1 MLSNLHIQNYALI
14 QHLSVKFDTG
24 LTIIT
29 GETGAGKSILLGS
42 LGLIMG
48 KRADLSAVANSNDK
62 CVVEAAFE
70 IDKYQLKEFF
80 ENHDL
85 DYNATTFIRRE
96 ILPSGKSRA
105 FVNDTPVTL
114 ETLQLLSQKLID
126 IHSQHQTLELTN
138 DEFQF
143 SIVDALAANNQ
154 IIDSYKTKLKTY
166 KAKSLALE
174 QLKLEQA
181 EALKTLDY
189 NQFLLSELQEVNL
202 ENTDLEIFQQE
213 FETLNNVEF
222 IAEQLSESHNLLAQE
237 NFGLLDK
244 LTEIKQLL
252 TKISVFNKRYE
263 ELKNRIESV
272 LIELKDIHVEIES
285 ETESLETDPSAL
297 EALSQK
303 LQLFNNLFKKHAV
316 DNISSLIEIK
326 QDLENAVNKSFGN
339 ESQIKQLEQ
348 SIQKLKTELLET
360 GNKIHNNRVKAVPVL
375 IEQLKT
381 ILTNLGIPN
390 ADFKIDFTTTEEF
403 KSNGI
408 DNINFLFSAN
418 KGMPFQ
424 SLKKSASGGELSR
437 IMMAIK
443 TILSNYIQ
451 MPTLM
456 FDEID
461 TGVSGE
467 IANKMADT
475 MLQLSKN
482 MQVFA
487 ITHLPQIAA
496 KGQSHFKVYKQ
507 DSGSKTETNLK
518 LLSDNDRINEIA
530 QMLSGSSLPSS
541 AIAHAKQLLN

>member
-1 MLSNLHIQNYALI
+1 MLSNLHIKNYALI
-14 QHLSVKFDTG
+14 QQLNVKFYPG

-29 GETGAGKSILLGS
+29 GETGAGKSILLGG

-48 KRADLSAVANSNDK
+48 KRADLSVVANSNDK

-70 IDKYQLKEFF
+70 IDRYQLKDFF
-80 ENHDL
+80 ESQDL
-85 DYNATTFIRRE
+85 DYNSTTIIRRE

-114 ETLQLLSQKLID
+114 EILQLLAQKLID

-143 SIVDALAANNQ
+143 NIVDALADNGKDLQLYKNTLRT
-154 IIDSYKTKLKTY
+154 YKTK
-166 KAKSLALE
+166 SLTLD
-174 QLKLEQA
+174 QLKEEQS

-189 NQFLLSELQEVNL
+189 NQFLLSELQNINL
-202 ENTDLEIFQQE
+202 ENTDLETLEQE

-222 IAEQLSESHNLLAQE
+222 IAEQLSLSHNYIAEE
-237 NFGLLDK
+237 NFGLIGK
-244 LTEIKQLL
+244 LTEVKQMLS
-252 TKISVFNKRYE
+252 KISGFNKRYE
-263 ELKNRIESV
+263 DLKNRIESI
-272 LIELKDIHVEIES
+272 LIELKDIHLEIES
-285 ETESLETDPSAL
+285 ETESLETDPSTLDAIN
-297 EALSQK
+297 EK

-316 DNISSLIEIK
+316 DDISGLINIK
-326 QDLENAVNKSFGN
+326 KDLENAVDKSFGN
-339 ESQIKQLEQ
+339 DNQIKQLEQ
-348 SIQKLKTELLET
+348 SIEKLNRDLLEI
-360 GNKIHNNRVKAVPVL
+360 GNRLHQNRVKAIPVF
-375 IEQLKT
+375 IEKIT
-381 ILTNLGIPN
+381 SILTDLGMPN
-390 ADFKIDFTTTEEF
+390 SDFKINFEKTKDF
-403 KSNGI
+403 KSNGL
-408 DNINFLFSAN
+408 DNISFLFSAN
-418 KGMPFQ
+418 KGMQFQ

-475 MLQLSKN
+475 MIKLSKN

-496 KGQSHFKVYKQ
+496 KGQAHFKVYKH
-507 DSGSKTETNLK
+507 DTGSKTETNLK
-518 LLSDNDRINEIA
+518 LLSENERINEIA

>member
-1 MLSNLHIQNYALI
+1 MLSNLFIKNYALI
-14 QHLSVKFDTG
+14 QQLSVKFDSG

-48 KRADLSAVANSNDK
+48 KRADLSVVANSNDK

-70 IDKYQLKEFF
+70 IDRYQLKEFF
-80 ENHDL
+80 ETQDL
-85 DYNATTFIRRE
+85 DYNSTTLIRRE

-105 FVNDTPVTL
+105 FVNDTPITL
-114 ETLQLLSQKLID
+114 EILQLLAQKLID

-143 SIVDALAANNQ
+143 NIVDALAANGK
-154 IIDSYKTKLKTY
+154 DLELYKNTLKTY
-166 KAKSLALE
+166 KAESFALE

-181 EALKTLDY
+181 EAFKTLDY
-189 NQFLLSELQEVNL
+189 NQFLLSELQDINLENVNL
-202 ENTDLEIFQQE
+202 ETLEQE

-222 IAEQLSESHNLLAQE
+222 IAEQLSLSQNFIAEE
-237 NFGLLDK
+237 NFGLLGK
-244 LTEIKQLL
+244 LTEVKQLL
-252 TKISVFNKRYE
+252 SKISGFNKRYE
-263 ELKNRIESV
+263 VLKNRIESV
-272 LIELKDIHVEIES
+272 LIELKDIHLEVES
-285 ETESLETDPSAL
+285 ESESLETDPAAL
-297 EALSQK
+297 ESLDQK

-316 DNISSLIEIK
+316 GNISALIEIK
-326 QDLENAVNKSFGN
+326 QDLESAVNKSFGN
-339 ESQIKQLEQ
+339 DNQIKQLEQ
-348 SIQKLKTELLET
+348 SIQKLKSELLEI
-360 GNKIHNNRVKAVPVL
+360 GNRLHSNRVKAIPVL
-375 IEQLKT
+375 IGKLKT
-381 ILTNLGIPN
+381 ILTDLGMPN
-390 ADFKIDFTTTEEF
+390 SDFKIDFEKSKDF
-403 KSNGI
+403 KSNGLDDI
-408 DNINFLFSAN
+408 SFLFSAN
-418 KGMPFQ
+418 KGMQFQ

-475 MLQLSKN
+475 MIQLSKN

-518 LLSDNDRINEIA
+518 LLTENERINEIA

>member
-1 MLSNLHIQNYALI
+1 MLSSLHIKNYALI
-14 QHLSVKFDTG
+14 QQLSVKFDAG
-24 LTIIT
+24 LIIIT

-48 KRADLSAVANSNDK
+48 KRADLSVVANSNDK

-70 IDKYQLKEFF
+70 IEKYQLKEFF
-80 ENHDL
+80 ETQDL
-85 DYNATTFIRRE
+85 DYNSTTLIRRE

-114 ETLQLLSQKLID
+114 EILQLLAQKLID

-143 SIVDALAANNQ
+143 NIVDALAANGK
-154 IIDSYKTKLKTY
+154 DLELYKNTLKTY
-166 KAKSLALE
+166 RTESLALE
-174 QLKLEQA
+174 QLKIEQA
-181 EALKTLDY
+181 EAFKTLDY
-189 NQFLLSELQEVNL
+189 NQFLLSELQDINL
-202 ENTDLEIFQQE
+202 ENVDLDTLEQE

-222 IAEQLSESHNLLAQE
+222 IAEQLSLSHNFIAEE
-237 NFGLLDK
+237 NFGLLGK
-244 LTEIKQLL
+244 LTEVKQLL
-252 TKISVFNKRYE
+252 SKISGFNKKYE
-263 ELKNRIESV
+263 VLKNRIESV
-272 LIELKDIHVEIES
+272 LIELKDIHLEVES
-285 ETESLETDPSAL
+285 ESEMLETDPAEL
-297 EALSQK
+297 ESLDQK

-316 DNISSLIEIK
+316 DNISALIEIK
-326 QDLENAVNKSFGN
+326 QDLENAVSKSFGN
-339 ESQIKQLEQ
+339 ENQIKQLEQ
-348 SIQKLKTELLET
+348 SIEKLMSELLEI
-360 GNKIHNNRVKAVPVL
+360 GNRLHNNRVKAVPVL
-375 IEQLKT
+375 IEKLKT
-381 ILTNLGIPN
+381 ILTDLGMPN
-390 ADFKIDFTTTEEF
+390 SDFKIDFQKSKDF
-403 KSNGI
+403 KSNGLDDI
-408 DNINFLFSAN
+408 SFLFSAN

-507 DSGSKTETNLK
+507 DSGSKTETNLR
-518 LLSDNDRINEIA
+518 LLSDNERINEIA

>member
-14 QHLSVKFDTG
+14 QQLSVKFDAG

-48 KRADLSAVANSNDK
+48 KRADLSVVANSNDK

-70 IDKYQLKEFF
+70 IDKYQLKEYF
-80 ENHDL
+80 ETQDL
-85 DYNATTFIRRE
+85 DYNSTTFIRRE

-114 ETLQLLSQKLID
+114 ETLQLLAQKLID

-154 IIDSYKTKLKTY
+154 ILDAYKTKLKTY
-166 KAKSLALE
+166 KADSSALE

-202 ENTDLEIFQQE
+202 ENTDLETLEQE
-213 FETLNNVEF
+213 YETLNNVEF
-222 IAEQLSESHNLLAQE
+222 IAEQLSESHNLIAEE

-244 LTEIKQLL
+244 LTEVKQLL
-252 TKISVFNKRYE
+252 TKISGFNKRYE

-272 LIELKDIHVEIES
+272 LIELKDIHVEVES

-316 DNISSLIEIK
+316 DNISALIEIK

-339 ESQIKQLEQ
+339 ENQIKQLEQ

-360 GNKIHNNRVKAVPVL
+360 GYIIHNNRVKAVPVL
-375 IEQLKT
+375 IEKLKT
-381 ILTNLGIPN
+381 ILTDLGIPN
-390 ADFKIDFTTTEEF
+390 ADFKIDFSTTEEF

-518 LLSDNDRINEIA
+518 LLSDNERINEIA

>member
-1 MLSNLHIQNYALI
+1 VLSNLFIKNYALI
-14 QHLSVKFDTG
+14 QQLSVKFDSG

-48 KRADLSAVANSNDK
+48 KRADLSVVANSNDK

-70 IDKYQLKEFF
+70 IDRYQLKEFF
-80 ENHDL
+80 ETQDL
-85 DYNATTFIRRE
+85 DYNSTTLIRRE

-105 FVNDTPVTL
+105 FVNDTPITL
-114 ETLQLLSQKLID
+114 EILQLLAQKLID

-143 SIVDALAANNQ
+143 NIVDALAANGK
-154 IIDSYKTKLKTY
+154 DLELYKNTLKTY
-166 KAKSLALE
+166 KAESFALE

-181 EALKTLDY
+181 EAFKTLDY
-189 NQFLLSELQEVNL
+189 NQFLLSELQDINLENVNL
-202 ENTDLEIFQQE
+202 ETLEQE

-222 IAEQLSESHNLLAQE
+222 IAEQLSLSHNFIAEE
-237 NFGLLDK
+237 NFGLLGK
-244 LTEIKQLL
+244 LTEVKQLL
-252 TKISVFNKRYE
+252 SKISGFNKRYE
-263 ELKNRIESV
+263 VLKNRIESV
-272 LIELKDIHVEIES
+272 LIELKDIHLEVES
-285 ETESLETDPSAL
+285 ESESLETDPAAL
-297 EALSQK
+297 ESLDQK

-316 DNISSLIEIK
+316 GNISALIEIK
-326 QDLENAVNKSFGN
+326 QDLESAVNKSFGN
-339 ESQIKQLEQ
+339 DNQIKQLEQ
-348 SIQKLKTELLET
+348 SIQKLKSELLEI
-360 GNKIHNNRVKAVPVL
+360 GNRLHSNRVKAIPVL
-375 IEQLKT
+375 IGKLKT
-381 ILTNLGIPN
+381 ILTDLGMPN
-390 ADFKIDFTTTEEF
+390 SDFKIDFEKSKDF
-403 KSNGI
+403 KSNGLDDI
-408 DNINFLFSAN
+408 SFLFSAN
-418 KGMPFQ
+418 KGMQFQ

-475 MLQLSKN
+475 MIQLSKN

-518 LLSDNDRINEIA
+518 LLTENERINEIA

>member
-1 MLSNLHIQNYALI
+1 MLSNLNIKNYALI
-14 QHLSVKFDTG
+14 QQLNVKFDAG

-29 GETGAGKSILLGS
+29 GETGAGKSILLGG

-48 KRADLSAVANSNDK
+48 KRADLSVVANSNDK

-70 IDKYQLKEFF
+70 IDRYQLKDFF
-80 ENHDL
+80 EAQDL
-85 DYNATTFIRRE
+85 DYNSTTIIRRE

-114 ETLQLLSQKLID
+114 EVLQLLAQKLID

-143 SIVDALAANNQ
+143 NIVDALANNGK
-154 IIDSYKTKLKTY
+154 DLELYKNTLKTY
-166 KAKSLALE
+166 KTESIILH
-174 QLKLEQA
+174 QLKEEQA

-189 NQFLLSELQEVNL
+189 NEFLLSELQNINL
-202 ENTDLEIFQQE
+202 ENTDLETLEQE

-222 IAEQLSESHNLLAQE
+222 IAEQLSLSQNYIAEE
-237 NFGLLDK
+237 NFGLIGK
-244 LTEIKQLL
+244 LTEVKQMFS
-252 TKISVFNKRYE
+252 KISGFSKRYE
-263 ELKNRIESV
+263 DLKNRIESL
-272 LIELKDIHVEIES
+272 LIELKDIHLEIES
-285 ETESLETDPSAL
+285 ETESLETDPSTL
-297 EALSQK
+297 EAINEK

-316 DNISSLIEIK
+316 DDILGLINIK
-326 QDLENAVNKSFGN
+326 KDLENAVDKSFGN
-339 ESQIKQLEQ
+339 ENQIKQLEE
-348 SIQKLKTELLET
+348 SIKNLKSELLEI
-360 GNKIHNNRVKAVPVL
+360 GNRLHNNRVKAVPVL
-375 IEQLKT
+375 IEKLKT
-381 ILTNLGIPN
+381 ILTDLGMPN
-390 ADFKIDFTTTEEF
+390 SDFKIDFVKSKDL
-403 KSNGI
+403 KSNGLDDI
-408 DNINFLFSAN
+408 SFLFSAN
-418 KGMPFQ
+418 KGMQFQ

-475 MLQLSKN
+475 MLLLSKN

-496 KGQSHFKVYKQ
+496 KGHTHYKVYKQ
-507 DSGSKTETNLK
+507 DVGSKTETNLM
-518 LLSDNDRINEIA
+518 LLTENERINEIA

>member
-1 MLSNLHIQNYALI
+1 MLSNLFIKNYALI
-14 QHLSVKFDTG
+14 QQLSVRFDFG

-48 KRADLSAVANSNDK
+48 KRADLSVVANSNDK

-70 IDKYQLKEFF
+70 IDRYELKEFF
-80 ENHDL
+80 EAQDL
-85 DYNATTFIRRE
+85 DYNSTTLIRRE

-114 ETLQLLSQKLID
+114 EILQLLAQKLID

-138 DEFQF
+138 DDFQF
-143 SIVDALAANNQ
+143 NIVDALAANGK
-154 IIDSYKTKLKTY
+154 DLEFYKNTLKTY
-166 KAKSLALE
+166 KAESFALE

-181 EALKTLDY
+181 EAFKTLDY
-189 NQFLLSELQEVNL
+189 NQFLLSELQDINL
-202 ENTDLEIFQQE
+202 ENVDLETLEQE
-213 FETLNNVEF
+213 FETLNNLEFISEQLSLSHNF
-222 IAEQLSESHNLLAQE
+222 IAEE
-237 NFGLLDK
+237 NFGLIGK
-244 LTEIKQLL
+244 LTEVKQLL
-252 TKISVFNKRYE
+252 SKISGFNKRYE
-263 ELKNRIESV
+263 VLKNRIESV
-272 LIELKDIHVEIES
+272 LIELKDIHLEVES
-285 ETESLETDPSAL
+285 ESESLETDPAAL
-297 EALSQK
+297 ESLDQK

-316 DNISSLIEIK
+316 GNISALIEIK
-326 QDLENAVNKSFGN
+326 QDLESAVNKSFGN
-339 ESQIKQLEQ
+339 ENQIKQLEQ
-348 SIQKLKTELLET
+348 SIQKLKSELLEI
-360 GNKIHNNRVKAVPVL
+360 GNRLHSNRVKVVPVL
-375 IEQLKT
+375 IEKLKT
-381 ILTNLGIPN
+381 ILTVLGMPN
-390 ADFKIDFTTTEEF
+390 SDFKIDFEKSKDF
-403 KSNGI
+403 KSNGLDDI
-408 DNINFLFSAN
+408 SFLFSAN
-418 KGMPFQ
+418 KGMQFQ
-424 SLKKSASGGELSR
+424 HLKKSASGGELSR

-475 MLQLSKN
+475 MIQLSKN

-518 LLSDNDRINEIA
+518 LLTENERINEIA

>member
-1 MLSNLHIQNYALI
+1 MLSNLFIKNYALI
-14 QHLSVKFDTG
+14 QQLSVKFDSG

-48 KRADLSAVANSNDK
+48 KRADLSVVANSNDK

-70 IDKYQLKEFF
+70 IDRYQLKEFF
-80 ENHDL
+80 ETQDL
-85 DYNATTFIRRE
+85 DYNSTTLIRRE

-105 FVNDTPVTL
+105 FVNDTPITL
-114 ETLQLLSQKLID
+114 EILQLLAQKLID

-143 SIVDALAANNQ
+143 NIVDALAANGK
-154 IIDSYKTKLKTY
+154 DLELYKNTLKTY
-166 KAKSLALE
+166 KAESFALE

-181 EALKTLDY
+181 EAFKTLDY
-189 NQFLLSELQEVNL
+189 NQFLLSELQDINLENVNL
-202 ENTDLEIFQQE
+202 ETLEQE

-222 IAEQLSESHNLLAQE
+222 IAEQLSLSHNFIAEE
-237 NFGLLDK
+237 NFGLLGK
-244 LTEIKQLL
+244 LTEVKQLL
-252 TKISVFNKRYE
+252 SKISGFNKRYE
-263 ELKNRIESV
+263 VLKNRIESV
-272 LIELKDIHVEIES
+272 LIELKDIHLEVES
-285 ETESLETDPSAL
+285 ESESLETDPAAL
-297 EALSQK
+297 ESLDQK

-316 DNISSLIEIK
+316 GNISALIEIK
-326 QDLENAVNKSFGN
+326 QDLESAVNKSFGN
-339 ESQIKQLEQ
+339 DNQIKQLEQ
-348 SIQKLKTELLET
+348 SIQKLKSELLEI
-360 GNKIHNNRVKAVPVL
+360 GNRLHSNRVKAIPVL
-375 IEQLKT
+375 IGKLKT
-381 ILTNLGIPN
+381 ILTDLGMPN
-390 ADFKIDFTTTEEF
+390 SDFKIDFEKSKDF
-403 KSNGI
+403 KSNGLDDI
-408 DNINFLFSAN
+408 SFLFSAN
-418 KGMPFQ
+418 KGMQFQ

-475 MLQLSKN
+475 MIQLSKN

-518 LLSDNDRINEIA
+518 LLTENERINEIA

>member
-1 MLSNLHIQNYALI
+1 VLSSLHIQNYALI
-14 QHLSVKFDTG
+14 QRLSVKFDTG

-48 KRADLSAVANSNDK
+48 KRADLSVMGNSNDK

-70 IDKYQLKEFF
+70 IDRYQLKDFF
-80 ENHDL
+80 IAQDL
-85 DYNATTFIRRE
+85 DFSSTTLIRRE

-114 ETLQLLSQKLID
+114 EILQLLAQKLID

-143 SIVDALAANNQ
+143 NIVDALAHNSK
-154 IIDSYKTKLKTY
+154 DLELYKNTLKTY
-166 KAKSLALE
+166 KTESLTLD
-174 QLKLEQA
+174 QLKEEQA

-189 NQFLLSELQEVNL
+189 NQFLLSELQNINL
-202 ENTDLEIFQQE
+202 ENTDLETLEQE
-213 FETLNNVEF
+213 FETLNNVEY
-222 IAEQLSESHNLLAQE
+222 IAEQLSLSYNYIAEE
-237 NFGLLDK
+237 NFGLLGK
-244 LTEIKQLL
+244 LTEVKQMLS
-252 TKISVFNKRYE
+252 KIAGFNKRYE
-263 ELKNRIESV
+263 DLKNRIESI
-272 LIELKDIHVEIES
+272 LIELKDIHLEIES
-285 ETESLETDPSAL
+285 ETESLETDPSSL
-297 EALSQK
+297 EALNERLK
-303 LQLFNNLFKKHAV
+303 VFNNLFKKHAV
-316 DNISSLIEIK
+316 DDISGLINIK
-326 QDLENAVNKSFGN
+326 QNLESSVNKSFGN
-339 ESQIKQLEQ
+339 ENQIKQLEQ
-348 SIQKLKTELLET
+348 SIQKLKIELREI
-360 GNKIHNNRVKAVPVL
+360 GNRLHANRVKAIPVL
-375 IEQLKT
+375 IEKIKS
-381 ILTNLGIPN
+381 ILTSLGMPN
-390 ADFKIDFTTTEEF
+390 SDFKIDFTTTKEF

-408 DNINFLFSAN
+408 DNITFLFSAN
-418 KGMPFQ
+418 KGMPFK

-475 MLQLSKN
+475 MLELSKN

-496 KGQSHFKVYKQ
+496 KGQSHFKVYKE
-507 DSGSKTETNLK
+507 DLGTKTETNLK
-518 LLSDNDRINEIA
+518 LLTDNERINEIA

>member
-1 MLSNLHIQNYALI
+1 MLSNLFIKNYALI
-14 QHLSVKFDTG
+14 QQLSVRFDFG

-48 KRADLSAVANSNDK
+48 KRADLSVVANSNDK

-70 IDKYQLKEFF
+70 IDRYELKEFF
-80 ENHDL
+80 EAQDL
-85 DYNATTFIRRE
+85 DYNSTTLIRRE

-114 ETLQLLSQKLID
+114 EILQLLAQKLID

-138 DEFQF
+138 DDFQF
-143 SIVDALAANNQ
+143 NIVDALAANGK
-154 IIDSYKTKLKTY
+154 DLEFYKNTLKTY
-166 KAKSLALE
+166 KAESFALE

-181 EALKTLDY
+181 EAFKTLDY
-189 NQFLLSELQEVNL
+189 NQFLLSELQDINL
-202 ENTDLEIFQQE
+202 ENVDLETLEQE
-213 FETLNNVEF
+213 FETLNNLEFISEQLSLSHNF
-222 IAEQLSESHNLLAQE
+222 IAEE
-237 NFGLLDK
+237 NFGLIGK
-244 LTEIKQLL
+244 LTEVKQLL
-252 TKISVFNKRYE
+252 SKISGFNKRYE
-263 ELKNRIESV
+263 VLKNRIESV
-272 LIELKDIHVEIES
+272 LIELKDIHLEVES
-285 ETESLETDPSAL
+285 ESESLETDPAAL
-297 EALSQK
+297 ESLDQK
-303 LQLFNNLFKKHAV
+303 LQLFNNLLKKHAV
-316 DNISSLIEIK
+316 GNISALIEIK
-326 QDLENAVNKSFGN
+326 QDLESAVNKSFGN
-339 ESQIKQLEQ
+339 ENQIKQLEQ
-348 SIQKLKTELLET
+348 SIQKLKSELLEI
-360 GNKIHNNRVKAVPVL
+360 GNRLHSNRVKVVPVL
-375 IEQLKT
+375 IEKLKT
-381 ILTNLGIPN
+381 ILTVLGMPN
-390 ADFKIDFTTTEEF
+390 SDFKIDFEKSKDF
-403 KSNGI
+403 KSNGLDDI
-408 DNINFLFSAN
+408 SFLFSAN
-418 KGMPFQ
+418 KGMQFQ
-424 SLKKSASGGELSR
+424 HLKKSASGGELSR

-475 MLQLSKN
+475 MIQLSKN

-518 LLSDNDRINEIA
+518 LLTENERINEIA

>member
-1 MLSNLHIQNYALI
+1 MLSNLNIKNYALI
-14 QHLSVKFDTG
+14 QQLNVKFDAG

-29 GETGAGKSILLGS
+29 GETGAGKSILLGG

-48 KRADLSAVANSNDK
+48 KRADLSVVANSNDK

-70 IDKYQLKEFF
+70 IDRYQLKDFF
-80 ENHDL
+80 EAQDL
-85 DYNATTFIRRE
+85 DYNSTTIIRRE

-114 ETLQLLSQKLID
+114 EVLQLLAQKLID

-143 SIVDALAANNQ
+143 NIIDALADNGK
-154 IIDSYKTKLKTY
+154 DLELYKNTLKTY
-166 KAKSLALE
+166 KTESITLH
-174 QLKLEQA
+174 QLKVEQA

-189 NQFLLSELQEVNL
+189 NQFLLSELQNVNL
-202 ENTDLEIFQQE
+202 ENTDLETLEQE

-222 IAEQLSESHNLLAQE
+222 IAEQLSLSQNYIAEE
-237 NFGLLDK
+237 NFGLIGK
-244 LTEIKQLL
+244 LTELKQMLS
-252 TKISVFNKRYE
+252 KISGFNKRYE
-263 ELKNRIESV
+263 DLKNRIESI
-272 LIELKDIHVEIES
+272 LIELKDIHLEIES
-285 ETESLETDPSAL
+285 ETESLETDPSTL
-297 EALSQK
+297 EAINEK

-316 DNISSLIEIK
+316 DDISGLINIK
-326 QDLENAVNKSFGN
+326 KDLENAVDKSFGN
-339 ESQIKQLEQ
+339 DNQIKQLEQ
-348 SIQKLKTELLET
+348 SIEKLNRDLLEI
-360 GNKIHNNRVKAVPVL
+360 GNRLHQNRVKAIPVL
-375 IEQLKT
+375 IEKIT
-381 ILTNLGIPN
+381 SILTDLGMPN
-390 ADFKIDFTTTEEF
+390 SDFKIDFEKTKEF
-403 KSNGI
+403 KSNGL
-408 DNINFLFSAN
+408 DNISFLFSAN
-418 KGMPFQ
+418 KGMQFQ

-475 MLQLSKN
+475 MIKLSKN

-496 KGQSHFKVYKQ
+496 KGQAHFKVYKH
-507 DSGSKTETNLK
+507 DTGSKTETNLK
-518 LLSDNDRINEIA
+518 LLSENERINEIA

>member
-14 QHLSVKFDTG
+14 QQLSVKFDAG

-48 KRADLSAVANSNDK
+48 KRADLSVVANSNDK

-80 ENHDL
+80 ETQDL
-85 DYNATTFIRRE
+85 DYNSTTFIRRE

-114 ETLQLLSQKLID
+114 ETLQLLAQKLID

-154 IIDSYKTKLKTY
+154 ILDAYKTKLKTY
-166 KAKSLALE
+166 KADSSALE

-202 ENTDLEIFQQE
+202 ENTDLETLEQE
-213 FETLNNVEF
+213 YETLNNVEF
-222 IAEQLSESHNLLAQE
+222 IAEQLSESHNLIAEE

-244 LTEIKQLL
+244 LTEVKQLL
-252 TKISVFNKRYE
+252 TKISGFNKRYE

-272 LIELKDIHVEIES
+272 LIELKDIHVEVES

-316 DNISSLIEIK
+316 DNISALIEIK

-339 ESQIKQLEQ
+339 ENKIKQLEQ

-375 IEQLKT
+375 IEKLKT
-381 ILTNLGIPN
+381 ILTDLGIPN
-390 ADFKIDFTTTEEF
+390 ADFKIDFSTTEEF

-518 LLSDNDRINEIA
+518 LLSDNERINEIA

>member
-1 MLSNLHIQNYALI
+1 MLSSLHIKNYALI
-14 QHLSVKFDTG
+14 QQLSVKFDAG

-48 KRADLSAVANSNDK
+48 KRADLSVVANSNDK

-70 IDKYQLKEFF
+70 IDKYCLQEFF
-80 ENHDL
+80 EAQDL
-85 DYNATTFIRRE
+85 DYNSTTFIRRE

-114 ETLQLLSQKLID
+114 ETLQLLSEKLID

-143 SIVDALAANNQ
+143 NIVDALAANNQ
-154 IIDSYKTKLKTY
+154 ILDSYKTKLKIY
-166 KAKSLALE
+166 KAESFALE
-174 QLKLEQA
+174 QLKHEQA
-181 EALKTLDY
+181 EALKTLDF
-189 NQFLLSELQEVNL
+189 NQFLLSELQDINL
-202 ENTDLEIFQQE
+202 ENTDLETLEQE

-222 IAEQLSESHNLLAQE
+222 IAEQLSESHNLIAEE
-237 NFGLLDK
+237 NFGLIDK
-244 LTEIKQLL
+244 LTEVKQLL
-252 TKISVFNKRYE
+252 SKISGFNNRYE
-263 ELKNRIESV
+263 NLKNRIESV

-316 DNISSLIEIK
+316 DDISGLISIK
-326 QDLENAVNKSFGN
+326 QELENAVNKSFGN
-339 ESQIKQLEQ
+339 EAEIKQLEQ
-348 SIQKLKTELLET
+348 SIQKLKTDLQEIGQKL
-360 GNKIHNNRVKAVPVL
+360 HNNRTKAVPVL
-375 IEQLKT
+375 IEKLKA
-381 ILTNLGIPN
+381 ILTDLGIPH
-390 ADFKIDFTTTEEF
+390 ADFKIEFTSNKEF

-408 DNINFLFSAN
+408 DQITFLFSAN

-467 IANKMADT
+467 IANKMAET
-475 MLQLSKN
+475 MLHLSKN

-507 DSGSKTETNLK
+507 DTGSKTETNLR
-518 LLSDNDRINEIA
+518 LLSEDERIKEIA

>member
-1 MLSNLHIQNYALI
+1 MLSNLFIKNYALI
-14 QHLSVKFDTG
+14 QQLSVRFDFG

-48 KRADLSAVANSNDK
+48 KRADLSVVANSNDK

-70 IDKYQLKEFF
+70 IDRYELKEFF
-80 ENHDL
+80 EAQDL
-85 DYNATTFIRRE
+85 DYNSTTLIRRE

-114 ETLQLLSQKLID
+114 EILQLLAQKLID

-138 DEFQF
+138 DDFQF
-143 SIVDALAANNQ
+143 NIVDALAANGK
-154 IIDSYKTKLKTY
+154 DLEFYKNTLKTY
-166 KAKSLALE
+166 KAESFALE

-181 EALKTLDY
+181 EAFKTLDY
-189 NQFLLSELQEVNL
+189 NQFLLSELQDINL
-202 ENTDLEIFQQE
+202 ENVDLETLEQE
-213 FETLNNVEF
+213 FETLNNLEFISEQLSLSHNF
-222 IAEQLSESHNLLAQE
+222 IAEE
-237 NFGLLDK
+237 NFGLIGK
-244 LTEIKQLL
+244 LTEVKQLL
-252 TKISVFNKRYE
+252 SKISGFNKRYE
-263 ELKNRIESV
+263 VLKNRIESV
-272 LIELKDIHVEIES
+272 LIELKDIHLEVES
-285 ETESLETDPSAL
+285 ESESLETDPAAL
-297 EALSQK
+297 ESLDQK

-316 DNISSLIEIK
+316 GNISALIEIK
-326 QDLENAVNKSFGN
+326 QDLESAVNKSYGN
-339 ESQIKQLEQ
+339 ENQIKQLEQ
-348 SIQKLKTELLET
+348 SIQKLKSELLEI
-360 GNKIHNNRVKAVPVL
+360 GNRLHSNRVKVVPVL
-375 IEQLKT
+375 IEKLKT
-381 ILTNLGIPN
+381 ILTDLGMPN
-390 ADFKIDFTTTEEF
+390 SDFKIDFEKSKDF
-403 KSNGI
+403 KSNGLDDI
-408 DNINFLFSAN
+408 SFLFSAN
-418 KGMPFQ
+418 KGMQFQ
-424 SLKKSASGGELSR
+424 HLKKSASGGELSR

-475 MLQLSKN
+475 MIQLSKN

-518 LLSDNDRINEIA
+518 LLTENERINEIA

>member
-1 MLSNLHIQNYALI
+1 MLSSLHIQNYALI
-14 QHLSVKFDTG
+14 QHLSVKFDAG

-48 KRADLSAVANSNDK
+48 KRADLSVVANSNDK

-80 ENHDL
+80 ETQDL
-85 DYNATTFIRRE
+85 DYNSTTFIRRE

-114 ETLQLLSQKLID
+114 ETLQLLAQKLID

-154 IIDSYKTKLKTY
+154 ILDAYKTKLKTY
-166 KAKSLALE
+166 KADSSALE

-202 ENTDLEIFQQE
+202 ENTDLETLEQE
-213 FETLNNVEF
+213 YETLNNVEF
-222 IAEQLSESHNLLAQE
+222 IAEQLSESHNLIAEE

-244 LTEIKQLL
+244 LTEVKQLL
-252 TKISVFNKRYE
+252 TKISGFNKRYE

-272 LIELKDIHVEIES
+272 LIELKDIHVEVES

-303 LQLFNNLFKKHAV
+303 LQLFKNLFKKHAV
-316 DNISSLIEIK
+316 DNISALIEIK

-339 ESQIKQLEQ
+339 ENKIKQLEQ

-360 GNKIHNNRVKAVPVL
+360 GNKINNNRVKAVPVL
-375 IEQLKT
+375 IEKLKT
-381 ILTNLGIPN
+381 ILTDLGIPN
-390 ADFKIDFTTTEEF
+390 ADFKIDFSTTEEF

-437 IMMAIK
+437 IMMSIK

-518 LLSDNDRINEIA
+518 LLSDNERINEIA

>member
-1 MLSNLHIQNYALI
+1 MLSNLNIKNYALI
-14 QHLSVKFDTG
+14 QQLSVKFDAG

-29 GETGAGKSILLGS
+29 GETGAGKSILLGG

-48 KRADLSAVANSNDK
+48 KRADLSVVANSNDK

-70 IDKYQLKEFF
+70 IDRYQLKDFF
-80 ENHDL
+80 EAQDL
-85 DYNATTFIRRE
+85 DYNSTTIIRRE

-114 ETLQLLSQKLID
+114 EVLQLLAQKLID

-143 SIVDALAANNQ
+143 NIIDALADNGK
-154 IIDSYKTKLKTY
+154 DLELYKNTLKTY
-166 KAKSLALE
+166 KTESITLH
-174 QLKLEQA
+174 QLKVEQA

-189 NQFLLSELQEVNL
+189 NQFLLSELQNVNL
-202 ENTDLEIFQQE
+202 ENTDLETLEQE

-222 IAEQLSESHNLLAQE
+222 IAEQLSLSQNYIAEE
-237 NFGLLDK
+237 NFGLIGK
-244 LTEIKQLL
+244 LTELKQMLS
-252 TKISVFNKRYE
+252 KISGFNKRYE
-263 ELKNRIESV
+263 DLKNRIESI
-272 LIELKDIHVEIES
+272 LIELKDIHLEIES
-285 ETESLETDPSAL
+285 ETESLETDPSTL
-297 EALSQK
+297 EAINEK

-316 DNISSLIEIK
+316 DDISGLINIK
-326 QDLENAVNKSFGN
+326 KDLENAVDKSFGN
-339 ESQIKQLEQ
+339 DNQIKQLEQ
-348 SIQKLKTELLET
+348 SIEKLNRDLLEI
-360 GNKIHNNRVKAVPVL
+360 GNRLHQNRVKAIPVL
-375 IEQLKT
+375 IEKIT
-381 ILTNLGIPN
+381 SILTDLGMPN
-390 ADFKIDFTTTEEF
+390 SDFKIDFEKTKEF
-403 KSNGI
+403 KSNGL
-408 DNINFLFSAN
+408 DNISFLFSAN
-418 KGMPFQ
+418 KGMQFQ

-475 MLQLSKN
+475 MIKLSKN

-496 KGQSHFKVYKQ
+496 KGQAHFKVYKH
-507 DSGSKTETNLK
+507 DTGSKTETNLK
-518 LLSDNDRINEIA
+518 LLSENERINEIA

>member
-1 MLSNLHIQNYALI
+1 VLSNLFIKNYALI
-14 QHLSVKFDTG
+14 QQLSVKFDSG

-48 KRADLSAVANSNDK
+48 KRADLSVVANSNDK

-70 IDKYQLKEFF
+70 IDRYQLKEFF
-80 ENHDL
+80 ETQDL
-85 DYNATTFIRRE
+85 DYNSTTLIRRE

-105 FVNDTPVTL
+105 FVNDTPITL
-114 ETLQLLSQKLID
+114 EILQLLAQKLID

-143 SIVDALAANNQ
+143 NIVDALAANGK
-154 IIDSYKTKLKTY
+154 DLELYKNTLKTY
-166 KAKSLALE
+166 KAESFALE

-181 EALKTLDY
+181 EAFKTLDY
-189 NQFLLSELQEVNL
+189 NQFLLSELQDINLENVNL
-202 ENTDLEIFQQE
+202 ETLEQE

-222 IAEQLSESHNLLAQE
+222 IAEQLSLSQNFIAEE
-237 NFGLLDK
+237 NFGLLGK
-244 LTEIKQLL
+244 LTEVKQLL
-252 TKISVFNKRYE
+252 SKISGFNKRYE
-263 ELKNRIESV
+263 VLKNRIESV
-272 LIELKDIHVEIES
+272 LIELKDIHLEVES
-285 ETESLETDPSAL
+285 ESESLETDPAAL
-297 EALSQK
+297 ESLDQK

-316 DNISSLIEIK
+316 GNISALIEIK
-326 QDLENAVNKSFGN
+326 QDLESAVNKSFGN
-339 ESQIKQLEQ
+339 DNQIKQLEQ
-348 SIQKLKTELLET
+348 SIQKLKSELLEI
-360 GNKIHNNRVKAVPVL
+360 GNRLHSNRVKAIPVL
-375 IEQLKT
+375 IGKLKT
-381 ILTNLGIPN
+381 ILTDLGMPN
-390 ADFKIDFTTTEEF
+390 SDFKIDFEKSKDF
-403 KSNGI
+403 KSNGLDDI
-408 DNINFLFSAN
+408 SFLFSAN
-418 KGMPFQ
+418 KGMQFQ

-475 MLQLSKN
+475 MIQLSKN

-518 LLSDNDRINEIA
+518 LLTENERINEIA

>member
-14 QHLSVKFDTG
+14 QQLSVKFDAG

-48 KRADLSAVANSNDK
+48 KRADLSVVANSNDK

-70 IDKYQLKEFF
+70 IDKYQLKEYF
-80 ENHDL
+80 ETQDL
-85 DYNATTFIRRE
+85 DYNSTTFIRRE

-114 ETLQLLSQKLID
+114 ETLQLLAQKLID

-154 IIDSYKTKLKTY
+154 ILDAYKTKLKTY
-166 KAKSLALE
+166 KADSSALE

-202 ENTDLEIFQQE
+202 ENTDLETLEQE
-213 FETLNNVEF
+213 YETLNNVEF
-222 IAEQLSESHNLLAQE
+222 IAEQLSESHNLIAEE

-244 LTEIKQLL
+244 LTEVKQLL
-252 TKISVFNKRYE
+252 TKISGFNKRYE

-272 LIELKDIHVEIES
+272 LIELKDIHVEVES

-316 DNISSLIEIK
+316 DNISALIEIK

-339 ESQIKQLEQ
+339 ENKIKQLEQ

-375 IEQLKT
+375 IEKLKT
-381 ILTNLGIPN
+381 ILTDLGIPN
-390 ADFKIDFTTTEEF
+390 ADFKIDFSTTEEF

-518 LLSDNDRINEIA
+518 LLSDNERINEIA

>member
-1 MLSNLHIQNYALI
+1 MLSNLFIKNYALI
-14 QHLSVKFDTG
+14 QQLSVRFDFG

-48 KRADLSAVANSNDK
+48 KRADLSVVANSNDK

-70 IDKYQLKEFF
+70 IDRYELKEFF
-80 ENHDL
+80 EAQDL
-85 DYNATTFIRRE
+85 DYNSTTLIRRE

-114 ETLQLLSQKLID
+114 EILQLLAQKLID

-138 DEFQF
+138 DDFQF
-143 SIVDALAANNQ
+143 NIVDALAANGK
-154 IIDSYKTKLKTY
+154 DLEFYKNTLKTY
-166 KAKSLALE
+166 KAESFALE

-181 EALKTLDY
+181 EAFKTLDY
-189 NQFLLSELQEVNL
+189 NQFLLSELQDINL
-202 ENTDLEIFQQE
+202 ENVDLETLEQE
-213 FETLNNVEF
+213 FETLNNLEFISEQLSLSHNF
-222 IAEQLSESHNLLAQE
+222 IAEE
-237 NFGLLDK
+237 NFGLIGK
-244 LTEIKQLL
+244 LTEVKQLL
-252 TKISVFNKRYE
+252 SKISGFNKRYE
-263 ELKNRIESV
+263 VLKNRIESV
-272 LIELKDIHVEIES
+272 LIELKDIHLEVES
-285 ETESLETDPSAL
+285 ESESLETDPAAL
-297 EALSQK
+297 ESLDQK
-303 LQLFNNLFKKHAV
+303 LQLFNNLLKKHAV
-316 DNISSLIEIK
+316 GNISALIEIK
-326 QDLENAVNKSFGN
+326 QDLESAVNKSFGN
-339 ESQIKQLEQ
+339 ENQIKQLEQ
-348 SIQKLKTELLET
+348 SIQKLKSELLEI
-360 GNKIHNNRVKAVPVL
+360 GNRLHSNRVKVVPVL
-375 IEQLKT
+375 IEKLKT
-381 ILTNLGIPN
+381 ILTDLGMPN
-390 ADFKIDFTTTEEF
+390 SDFKIDFEKSKDF
-403 KSNGI
+403 KSNGLDDI
-408 DNINFLFSAN
+408 SFLFSAN
-418 KGMPFQ
+418 KGMQFQ
-424 SLKKSASGGELSR
+424 HLKKSASGGELSR

-475 MLQLSKN
+475 MIQLSKN

-518 LLSDNDRINEIA
+518 LLTENERINEIA